1 MYYTLSDTDLTFVLE
16 RAEQV
21 AALRAKVTIPIESIK
36 HIEWHAIFSDWQSL
50 MIRMPGSYMPRFVMA
65 GSYWTD
71 EGWDFVYARKPR
83 GLRVPIL
90 HKVLVVSTNQDKYR
104 RIIIET
110 TKDNADEIIHWW
122 QDKTKSAYKRTE

>member
-21 AALRAKVTIPIESIK
+21 AALRAKVSIPLATIQTID
-36 HIEWHAIFSDWQSL
+36 WHAVFSDWRGL
-50 MIRMPGSYMPRFVMA
+50 MVRMPGSYMPRFVMA

-71 EGWDFVYARKPR
+71 DGWDFVYARKPR

-90 HKVLVVSTNQDKYR
+90 HKVLVVTTNQDKYR

-122 QDKTKSAYKRTE
+122 EQMTKMTRKQTQ

>member
-1 MYYTLSDTDLTFVLE
+1 MYYTLSDTSLTFVLE

-21 AALRAKVTIPIESIK
+21 AALRAKVVIPAETILNVTWQEV
-36 HIEWHAIFSDWQSL
+36 FSDWRGL
-50 MIRMPGSYMPRFVMA
+50 MVRMPGSYMPRFVMA

-71 EGWDFVYARKPR
+71 EGWDFVFARKPR

-90 HKVLVVSTNQDKYR
+90 HKVLVVTTNQDKYR

-110 TKDNADEIIHWW
+110 VKENANEIIHWW
-122 QDKTKSAYKRTE
+122 QETTKNPHKSTE